1 MPSVTHATLRAFL
14 EKHVPTLKTGE
25 YELTFKLRSD
35 HDLDRFC
42 VWLRELETSIQQTN
56 NTIEKLDLMYAW
68 CYNTI
73 YMNIHRV
80 GNGNKNENENENEN
94 EKDVIGTSDLVIKAE
109 GTL

>member
-1 MPSVTHATLRAFL
+1 MPGNVHNMPSVTHATLRAFL
-14 EKHVPTLKTGE
+14 EKHVPTLKTGD

-56 NTIEKLDLMYAW
+56 NAIEKLDLMYGW

-73 YMNIHRV
+73 YIHV
-80 GNGNKNENENENEN
+80 KHVEDENE
-94 EKDVIGTSDLVIKAE
+94 DVIGTSDLVIRPE

>member
-1 MPSVTHATLRAFL
+1 MFKIHSD
-14 EKHVPTLKTGE
+14 
-25 YELTFKLRSD
+25 YELDT
-35 HDLDRFC
+35 FC
-42 VWLRELETSIQQTN
+42 VWLRELGTSIQEN
-56 NTIEKLDLMYAW
+56 NDTIQKLDLMYAW

-80 GNGNKNENENENEN
+80 GNGNGNGNGN